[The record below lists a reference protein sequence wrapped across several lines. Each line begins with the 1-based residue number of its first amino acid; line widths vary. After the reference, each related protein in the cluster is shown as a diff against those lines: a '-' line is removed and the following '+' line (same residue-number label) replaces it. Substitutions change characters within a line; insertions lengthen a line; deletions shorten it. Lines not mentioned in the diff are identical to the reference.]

1 MRAKERDTIRKPGNG
16 SITIIKPPQ
25 PRSRTR
31 KTPKEMVTGRPPAP
45 EAQMVVAKGGR
56 PCRAE
61 PENMP
66 RDMKV
71 HMFECAKMLLQPHV
85 MELLEKRGKRFFKG
99 RNIVDA
105 ITDMCVEGSK
115 MINNNDE
122 DKSFIEYALW
132 NCMNSTRYMMAHRG
146 S

>member
-1 MRAKERDTIRKPGNG
+1 
-16 SITIIKPPQ
+16 
-25 PRSRTR
+25 
-31 KTPKEMVTGRPPAP
+31 
-45 EAQMVVAKGGR
+45 MVVAKGGH

-115 MINNNDE
+115 MINNNVALTVMQVKDE
-122 DKSFIEYALW
+122 DKSFTEYALW
-132 NCMNSTRYMMAHRG
+132 NCMNSTRYMMAHRR